1 MSIEESS
8 VASAVPDLHPQ
19 TSHAVNAASI
29 GNTLDTGGKRSS
41 IASAPPDHHPQ
52 TWRAVISSSIGN
64 ALEWFDILIYSAFA
78 VTIAKLFFPTENQ
91 TVSLLIT
98 FATFGV
104 SFFMR
109 PLGAV
114 ILGAYSD
121 RVGRKA
127 ALTLSILLMMIGTLT
142 IAVMPTYASIG
153 LWAPAG
159 IVVARL
165 IQGFSAG
172 GEFGSST
179 AFLVEHAPHRRGFF
193 SSWQVASQGLSLV
206 LAAAFGAI
214 LASQLST
221 AQLEGWGWRLP
232 FLFGLLIGPAGYYI
246 RRHLDESPEFSEAG
260 ATSTPLRDIMT
271 HQKERL
277 LIATGSVIMATVS
290 VYLVIYMPTY
300 AVKQLG
306 MTSAASF
313 SATILAGIIMMFFSP
328 LIGQLSDKYGRTPFM
343 LASSVLFVLLT
354 YPLFA
359 YLSVNPSFLNL
370 LLVQGII
377 GLLMTMYFA
386 SMPALLSDIFPVQT
400 RGTGMSLSYNIAVMI
415 FGGFAGMTITWLIAV
430 TENKLAVTFYVI
442 AGALLSVIA
451 TLAARY
457 RLGLR

>member
-1 MSIEESS
+1 MIIKESS
-8 VASAVPDLHPQ
+8 SASL
-19 TSHAVNAASI
+19 I
-29 GNTLDTGGKRSS
+29 
-41 IASAPPDHHPQ
+41 PDHHPQ

-64 ALEWFDILIYSAFA
+64 ALEWFDVLIYSAFA

-127 ALTLSILLMMIGTLT
+127 ALTFSIMLMMIGTLM
-142 IAVMPTYASIG
+142 IAIMPTYASIG

-159 IVVARL
+159 IVLARL

-193 SSWQVASQGLSLV
+193 SSWQVASQGLSIL
-206 LAAAFGAI
+206 LAAGFGAV
-214 LASQLST
+214 LSSQLST
-221 AQLEGWGWRLP
+221 EQLEGWGWRLP

-246 RRHLDESPEFSEAG
+246 RKNLEESPEFSAAS

-271 HQKERL
+271 FQKERL
-277 LIATGSVIMATVS
+277 LIGTGSVIMATVS

-313 SATILAGIIMMFFSP
+313 SATIMAGVIMMLFSP
-328 LIGQLSDKYGRTPFM
+328 LVGHLSDKYGRTPFM
-343 LASSVLFVLLT
+343 LISSILFVILT
-354 YPLFA
+354 YPLFS
-359 YLSVNPSFLNL
+359 YLSTHPSFLNL

-377 GLLMTMYFA
+377 GILMTMYFA

-400 RGTGMSLSYNIAVMI
+400 RGTGMSLCYNIAVMI
-415 FGGFAGMTITWLIAV
+415 FGGFAGMTITWLIAA

-442 AGALLSVIA
+442 TGAILSVIA

-457 RLGLR
+457 KLRLR

>member
-1 MSIEESS
+1 MIIQEVSPEASPVSI
-8 VASAVPDLHPQ
+8 L
-19 TSHAVNAASI
+19 
-29 GNTLDTGGKRSS
+29 
-41 IASAPPDHHPQ
+41 PDHHPQ

-64 ALEWFDILIYSAFA
+64 ALEWFDVLIYSAFA

-127 ALTLSILLMMIGTLT
+127 ALTLSILLMMIGTLM

-159 IVVARL
+159 IVLARL

-193 SSWQVASQGLSLV
+193 SSWQVASQGLSIL
-206 LAAAFGAI
+206 LAASFGAV
-214 LASQLST
+214 LSSQLSPE
-221 AQLEGWGWRLP
+221 QLQGWGWRLP
-232 FLFGLLIGPAGYYI
+232 FIFGLLIGPAGYYI
-246 RRHLDESPEFSEAG
+246 RRNLEESPEFS
-260 ATSTPLRDIMT
+260 ATNATATPLRDILT
-271 HQKERL
+271 FHKERL
-277 LIATGSVIMATVS
+277 LIGTGSVIMATVS

-313 SATILAGIIMMFFSP
+313 SATILAGAIMMFFSP
-328 LIGQLSDKYGRTPFM
+328 LVGHLSDKYGRTPFM
-343 LASSVLFVLLT
+343 LASSILFVVMT
-354 YPLFA
+354 YPLFS

-377 GLLMTMYFA
+377 GILMTMYFA

-400 RGTGMSLSYNIAVMI
+400 RGTGMSLCYNIAVMI
-415 FGGFAGMTITWLIAV
+415 FGGFAGMTITWLIAA
-430 TENKLAVTFYVI
+430 TGNKLAVTFYVI
-442 AGALLSVIA
+442 AGAILSVIA
-451 TLAARY
+451 TLAARH
-457 RLGLR
+457 RLRLR

>member
-1 MSIEESS
+1 MSSTAIGST
-8 VASAVPDLHPQ
+8 AVS
-19 TSHAVNAASI
+19 T
-29 GNTLDTGGKRSS
+29 
-41 IASAPPDHHPQ
+41 APYEQHPQ

-64 ALEWFDILIYSAFA
+64 ALEWFDVLLYSAMA

-114 ILGAYSD
+114 VIGAYSD

-127 ALTLSILLMMIGTLT
+127 ALTLSILLMMIGTLL
-142 IAVMPTYASIG
+142 IAIMPTYAQIG
-153 LWAPAG
+153 LLAPAG
-159 IVVARL
+159 IVLARL
-165 IQGFSAG
+165 LQGFSAG

-193 SSWQVASQGLSLV
+193 SSWQVASQGLSIV
-206 LAAAFGAI
+206 LAALAGA
-214 LASQLST
+214 LLSSQLST
-221 AQLEGWGWRLP
+221 EQLESWGWRLP
-232 FLFGLLIGPAGYYI
+232 FFFGLLIGPAGYYI
-246 RRHLDESPEFSEAG
+246 RKNLEESPEFAQAS
-260 ATSTPLRDIMT
+260 ATATPLRDIMAS
-271 HQKERL
+271 QKMQL
-277 LIATGSVIMATVS
+277 LIGSGSVIMATVS
-290 VYLVIYMPTY
+290 VYLVVYMPTY

-306 MTSAASF
+306 MTSTASF
-313 SATILAGIIMMFFSP
+313 SATILAGVIMLLFSP
-328 LIGQLSDKYGRTPFM
+328 LVGHLSDKYGRTPFM
-343 LASSVLFVLLT
+343 LSSSVLFVLLT
-354 YPLFA
+354 YPLFSW
-359 YLSVNPSFLNL
+359 LSHNPSFINL
-370 LLVQGII
+370 LLVQGVI

-442 AGALLSVIA
+442 GGALLSVIA

-457 RLGLR
+457 KLRLR

>member
-1 MSIEESS
+1 
-8 VASAVPDLHPQ
+8 
-19 TSHAVNAASI
+19 
-29 GNTLDTGGKRSS
+29 
-41 IASAPPDHHPQ
+41 
-52 TWRAVISSSIGN
+52 
-64 ALEWFDILIYSAFA
+64 LEWFDVLLYSAMA

-109 PLGAV
+109 PLGAIV
-114 ILGAYSD
+114 IGAYSD

-127 ALTLSILLMMIGTLT
+127 ALTLSILLMMIGTLL
-142 IAVMPTYASIG
+142 IAVMPTYAQIG

-159 IVVARL
+159 IVLARL
-165 IQGFSAG
+165 LQGFSAG

-193 SSWQVASQGLSLV
+193 SSWQVASQGLSIV
-206 LAAAFGAI
+206 LAAVAGA
-214 LASQLST
+214 LLSSQLSVD
-221 AQLEGWGWRLP
+221 QLESWGWRLP

-246 RRHLDESPEFSEAG
+246 RRNLEESPEFAQAS
-260 ATSTPLRDIMT
+260 ATSTPLRDIMSS
-271 HQKERL
+271 QKMRL
-277 LIATGSVIMATVS
+277 LIGAGSVIMATVS
-290 VYLVIYMPTY
+290 VYLVVYMPTY

-306 MTSAASF
+306 MTSTASF
-313 SATILAGIIMMFFSP
+313 SATILAGVIMLLFSP
-328 LIGQLSDKYGRTPFM
+328 LVGHLSDKYGRTPFM
-343 LASSVLFVLLT
+343 LSSSALFVLLT
-354 YPLFA
+354 YPLFSW
-359 YLSVNPSFLNL
+359 LSSNPSFINL
-370 LLVQGII
+370 LLVQGVI

-442 AGALLSVIA
+442 GGALLSVIA

-457 RLGLR
+457 KLRLR